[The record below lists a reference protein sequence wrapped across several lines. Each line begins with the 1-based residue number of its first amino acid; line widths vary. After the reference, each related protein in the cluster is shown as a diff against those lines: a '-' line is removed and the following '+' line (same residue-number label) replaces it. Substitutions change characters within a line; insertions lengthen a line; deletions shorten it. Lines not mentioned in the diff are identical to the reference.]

1 MPVAALGLTMF
12 GDLGSDAP
20 KRNRGMAT
28 RIWGVAIWATT
39 WLVTPALVQGAE
51 ATAEAEAQAKDRK
64 EQEEYYELYKVLA
77 DTLDQVER
85 NYVEDVDRRELFEAA
100 IEGILEKLDPYSNYI
115 SPEELSRFKTS
126 VEQEF
131 GGIGIQVGPDR
142 DGGLRVTSPLYGTP
156 AYRAGLMAGD
166 RIVEVEGESTEGLS
180 LDEAVR
186 RMKGEAGTKVTLT
199 VLHPDGKRATYTIER
214 EVIHVQSV
222 LGISRKDDDT
232 WNYMLDQD
240 KKIGYVRLTAF
251 SRDTV
256 KELRSAIK
264 DLQDHGMKGLVL
276 DLRFNPGGL
285 LNAAIEVSDMF
296 VSEGRIVST
305 RGKNTP
311 ERTWEAE
318 KSGTFETF
326 PMVVLVNHFS
336 ASASE
341 IVAACLQDHSRAI
354 VIGERTWGKGS
365 VQNVVDLEE
374 GKSALKLTTA
384 SYWRPSGKNIHRGP
398 KSEESDEWG
407 VKPNEGYEVKFS
419 NDETFALMEH
429 WRERDILR
437 PKTPEAAPA
446 AEAATE
452 PEAKPA
458 TEVNPA
464 EQGQPSTE
472 KPAEEKPVDEAAA
485 AEKKSFDD
493 RQLSKAV
500 DYLSSELAKA
510 N

>member
-1 MPVAALGLTMF
+1 MTV
-12 GDLGSDAP
+12 
-20 KRNRGMAT
+20 R
-28 RIWGVAIWATT
+28 
-39 WLVTPALVQGAE
+39 ALVSAVLAASWLMGPTVVRAAE
-51 ATAEAEAQAKDRK
+51 ATAEADQAKTQK
-64 EQEEYYELYKVLA
+64 EREEYYELYKVLA

-156 AYRAGLMAGD
+156 AYRAGVMAGD
-166 RIVEVEGESTEGLS
+166 RITEIAGESTDGMS

-186 RMKGEAGTKVTLT
+186 RMKGEAGTTVSFKVI
-199 VLHPDGKRATYTIER
+199 HPNGKQAEYTIER
-214 EVIHVQSV
+214 EIIHVQSV
-222 LGISRKDDDT
+222 LGATRKNDDT
-232 WNYMLDQD
+232 WNFMFDD
-240 KKIGYVRLTAF
+240 EKKIGYLRLTAF
-251 SRDTV
+251 SRDTARELRDAV
-256 KELRSAIK
+256 KELQGA
-264 DLQDHGMKGLVL
+264 GMKGLVL

-296 VSEGRIVST
+296 VAEGKIVST
-305 RGKNTP
+305 RGKNTA

-318 KSGTFETF
+318 KPGTIDGF
-326 PMVVLVNHFS
+326 PIAVLVNHFS

-341 IVAACLQDHSRAI
+341 IVAACLQDHNVAV

-398 KSEESDEWG
+398 KDDESKEWG

-429 WRERDILR
+429 WRDRDIIR
-437 PKTPEAAPA
+437 APEAATKPEEPQAAAPEQPMEAQPA
-446 AEAATE
+446 SDTE
-452 PEAKPA
+452 PEKTDEAKPA
-458 TEVNPA
+458 ET
-464 EQGQPSTE
+464 TT
-472 KPAEEKPVDEAAA
+472 EAAKPF
-485 AEKKSFDD
+485 ED
-493 RQLSKAV
+493 RQLQKAL
-500 DYLSSELAKA
+500 DYLSTELAKA
-510 N
+510 D

>member
-1 MPVAALGLTMF
+1 MTARALGTAVLAV
-12 GDLGSDAP
+12 G
-20 KRNRGMAT
+20 
-28 RIWGVAIWATT
+28 
-39 WLVTPALVQGAE
+39 WLVGPAVLRAAE
-51 ATAEAEAQAKDRK
+51 TTADAGQAKTQK
-64 EQEEYYELYKVLA
+64 EREEYYELYKVLA

-100 IEGILEKLDPYSNYI
+100 IKGILEELDPYSNYI

-156 AYRAGLMAGD
+156 AYRAGIMAGD
-166 RIVEVEGESTEGLS
+166 RIIEIEGESTEGLS
-180 LDEAVR
+180 LDDAVR
-186 RMKGEAGTKVTLT
+186 KMKGEAGTKVTFK
-199 VLHPDGKRATYTIER
+199 VIHPDGKPAEYTIER
-214 EVIHVQSV
+214 EIIHVQSV
-222 LGISRKDDDT
+222 LGASRKEDDT
-232 WNYMLDQD
+232 WNFMLDND
-240 KKIGYVRLTAF
+240 KKIGYLRLTAF
-251 SRDTV
+251 SRDTA
-256 KELRSAIK
+256 KELRDAVK
-264 DLQDHGMKGLVL
+264 QLQENGMKGLVL

-285 LNAAIEVSDMF
+285 LNSAIEVADMF
-296 VSEGRIVST
+296 VAEGKIVST

-318 KSGTFETF
+318 KAGTIDGF
-326 PMVVLVNHFS
+326 PIAVLVNHFS

-341 IVAACLQDHSRAI
+341 IVAACLQDHNVAV

-398 KSEESDEWG
+398 KDDESVEWG

-429 WRERDILR
+429 WRERDIIR
-437 PKTPEAAPA
+437 TRSEPMTTAPQADASEQPA
-446 AEAATE
+446 AKAGEGETKEE
-452 PEAKPA
+452 PAKETAKPF
-458 TEVNPA
+458 E
-464 EQGQPSTE
+464 
-472 KPAEEKPVDEAAA
+472 
-485 AEKKSFDD
+485 D
-493 RQLSKAV
+493 RQLQKAL
-500 DYLSSELAKA
+500 DYLSNEMAKA
-510 N
+510 E